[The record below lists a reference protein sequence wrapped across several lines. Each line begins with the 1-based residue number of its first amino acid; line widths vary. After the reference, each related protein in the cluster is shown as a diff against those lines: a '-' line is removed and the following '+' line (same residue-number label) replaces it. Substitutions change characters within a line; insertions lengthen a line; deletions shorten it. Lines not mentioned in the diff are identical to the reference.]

1 MSPFGRQRTLFLLTA
16 MYGFGFT
23 DRVVIALV
31 AQDMKTD
38 LRISDFQ
45 IGLLGGLA
53 FALVNTLAALP
64 LARLSERCRRTTI
77 VGVSLAVG
85 SAFTMICAG
94 AMSFWQMLFLR
105 MGVGIGSAGTE
116 APAHSIISDLYDR
129 GRRSSA
135 IAVFSLG
142 VPVASIAGAYVSA
155 KVGHN
160 YGWRATFLVLGA
172 PGILLGLLGLALMIE
187 PPREA
192 AVGDEPAPPLRSVIA
207 RLWGDSG
214 FRHLLAGAS
223 LVSFA
228 SFGINTFLPIFMV
241 RNYGLNVADA
251 GLSFGLIVGIASGL
265 GTLLGGFGAERL
277 ARRDARWLLR
287 APALGFVV
295 GAPILMAGVAQA
307 TASSGIVLLFL
318 GSFFFY
324 TWMGPA
330 IATTHGLLDSRTRA
344 SGSAL
349 FLLVIHFVGQGLGPP
364 AIGFASDT
372 MAASLFN
379 RGNFA
384 TICAGA
390 SGNPACVAASAGGI
404 RYAMMLFI
412 LVYLGAAILFIRAA
426 RGLPA
431 TGASYR

>member
-1 MSPFGRQRTLFLLTA
+1 MSADGRRRTLLLLTA
-16 MYGFGFT
+16 IYGFGFV

-31 AQDMKTD
+31 APEMKAD

-45 IGLLGGLA
+45 VGLLGGLA
-53 FALVNTLAALP
+53 FALINTLAALP
-64 LARLSERCRRTTI
+64 LARLSERYRRTAI

-85 SAFTMICAG
+85 SAFTMMCAG

-105 MGVGIGSAGTE
+105 MGVGVGSAGTE

-142 VPVASIAGAYVSA
+142 VPIASIVGAYVSA
-155 KVGHN
+155 QVGQN

-172 PGILLGLLGLALMIE
+172 PGILLGLLGLLLMIE

-192 AVGDEPAPPLRSVIA
+192 TVDDEPPLPLRRVIA
-207 RLWGDSG
+207 RLWGNGG

-228 SFGINTFLPIFMV
+228 SFGINTFLPMFMV
-241 RNYGLNVADA
+241 RNYGLNAADA
-251 GLSFGLIVGIASGL
+251 GLFFGLIVGIASGL
-265 GTLLGGFGAERL
+265 GTLVGGFGAERL
-277 ARRDARWLLR
+277 ARRDGRWLLR
-287 APALGFVV
+287 GPALGFVI
-295 GAPILMAGVAQA
+295 GAPILLAGVMQTSA
-307 TASSGIVLLFL
+307 TSGIALLFL

-372 MAASLFN
+372 IAASLFKN
-379 RGNFA
+379 GDFA
-384 TICAGA
+384 ALCAGA
-390 SGNPACVAASAGGI
+390 SVDAACVAASAGGI
-404 RYAMMLFI
+404 RYAMILFI
-412 LVYLGAAILFIRAA
+412 LVYLGAAILFIRAS
-426 RGLPA
+426 RGAPK
-431 TGASYR
+431 TGGSHR